1 MSATIGELATA
12 LGKAQAELK
21 PAPMDSVNK
30 FLGNRYAD
38 LGAIIET
45 AKPVMLKNGLAI
57 SQLVG
62 SDGDRVSVTT
72 VLMHTSGE
80 WLKDTVS
87 ITVDYE
93 KVKSAAQ
100 TAGSLITY
108 LRRYSLS
115 AIMGIYADE
124 DADGGTETQPETK
137 PAARPAPSAPPP
149 KNTTPT
155 PADQPPEQSQTA
167 GADWTKDIKAVKRIT
182 NFAFGGN
189 ALNDSDLHIAL
200 GGKLH
205 DFTGSERDA
214 IEAIKAYVARVAGGA
229 K

>member
-80 WLKDTVS
+80 WIKDTVS
-87 ITVDYE
+87 VTVGDE
-93 KVKSAAQ
+93 KGKSAAQ

-124 DADGGTETQPETK
+124 DADGGTKTQPETK
-137 PAARPAPSAPPP
+137 PSPAPKQAEPAAPPEP
-149 KNTTPT
+149 HWSED
-155 PADQPPEQSQTA
+155 ADTLRKFWAWTGSQTLS
-167 GADWTKDIKAVKRIT
+167 KDDVHTALHVTHLKEFSGDKRE
-182 NFAFGGN
+182 AM
-189 ALNDSDLHIAL
+189 ALIS
-200 GGKLH
+200 
-205 DFTGSERDA
+205 
-214 IEAIKAYVARVAGGA
+214 AYVTQQAGVT